1 MNLLDMLQPEDHEA
15 GRVEGVAIGL
25 VTNNK
30 DEQGLGRIKVKY
42 PWREADEQE
51 SHWARLA
58 VLAAG
63 KERGTFWLPEVG
75 DEVLLAFDKGDI
87 EHPYVLGAL
96 WNGQDKPPDT
106 NADGDNNTKMIRSR
120 SGHQVTLFDKTGE
133 ERVEIKT
140 QGGHTILLDDKAGS
154 ARIEVKDSSG
164 SNKIVIETV
173 QNSLTIESGLNLKI
187 KSQMIDIEAGATMNI
202 KSSGTLTLKGA
213 LVQIN

>member
-1 MNLLDMLQPEDHEA
+1 MNLLDMLQPDQNEA

-42 PWREADEQE
+42 PWREDGQE

-87 EHPYVLGAL
+87 EHPYIIGAL

-106 NADGDNNTKMIRSR
+106 NADGDNNTKLMRSR